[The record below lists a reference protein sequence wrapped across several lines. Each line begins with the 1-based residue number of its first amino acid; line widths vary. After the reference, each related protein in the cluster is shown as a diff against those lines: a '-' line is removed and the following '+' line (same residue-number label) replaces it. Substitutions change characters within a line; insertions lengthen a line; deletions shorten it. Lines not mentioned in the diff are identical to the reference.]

1 MFILRKE
8 VAAVLFNSVEFLIFL
23 PIVFALFWLT
33 PSRWRWVPL
42 LAASYF
48 FYMYWSPR
56 LIFLILFTTLVS
68 YLCGILLELAGKRRG
83 VRRLIVALTML
94 SCLGVLIFFKYFN
107 FLYDVFF
114 DVRALF
120 GGSEPTG
127 YFSIILP
134 VGISFY
140 TFQTASYVVDVY
152 RSKIRAERHL
162 GYFALFVTF
171 FPQLVAG
178 PIERPDALL
187 PQLKAK
193 KTLAGVDFVGAFRFM
208 LVGFFKKIAVADAIG
223 IVVNATYNNVEGANG
238 LAALIST
245 LLFSA
250 QIYCDFSGYSDIAV
264 GCAKLFGVNL
274 TENFHTPYVARS
286 IKEFWGR
293 WHISLSSWLRDYI
306 YFPIGGSRVKSGRWI
321 FNITLVFFISGL
333 WHGASYTFIIWGLLH
348 AFYQIAGKFTLR
360 CRDKFWTALRIS
372 PEGRLVSRLRN
383 IGTFMLV
390 TLSWVFF
397 RADTPSDAL
406 SILGKIFT
414 DYSFSA
420 DYLKATFEMLS
431 LSGALCVYICFALLM
446 MLCLERLKYPEKFP
460 ESESARPILRESLRF
475 SAYAVMII
483 STVCVWIALQAA
495 DVGSSFIYF
504 QF

>member
-1 MFILRKE
+1 M
-8 VAAVLFNSVEFLIFL
+8 LFNSLEFLVFL
-23 PIVFALFWLT
+23 PAIFIVFWIVPSGFRWL
-33 PSRWRWVPL
+33 PL
-42 LAASYF
+42 LAASYY
-48 FYMYWSPR
+48 FYMYWSPQ
-56 LIFLILFTTLVS
+56 LIFLILFTTLIS
-68 YLCGILLELAGKRRG
+68 YLCGILLEVADGRRAL
-83 VRRLIVALTML
+83 RRTILGATML

-114 DVRALF
+114 DISALF
-120 GGSEPTG
+120 GGGAPSG

-152 RSKIRAERHL
+152 RKKIRAERHL
-162 GYFALFVTF
+162 GYFSLFVTF

-193 KTLAGVDFVGAFRFM
+193 KSLREVDFVGAFRFI
-208 LVGFFKKIAVADAIG
+208 LVGFFKKIAIADFIG
-223 IVVNATYNNVEGANG
+223 ITVNSVYGNPEGANG
-238 LAALIST
+238 LSALVAT

-264 GCAKLFGVNL
+264 GSAKLFGINL
-274 TENFHTPYVARS
+274 TENFKTPYASRS

-306 YFPIGGSRVKSGRWI
+306 YFPIGGSRVSSGRWI

-333 WHGASYTFIIWGLLH
+333 WHGASYNFIIWGLLH
-348 AFYQIAGKFTLR
+348 ALFQIIGKFTLGAR
-360 CRDKFWTALRIS
+360 NKFWSAIGISPDGRALGALRT
-372 PEGRLVSRLRN
+372 V
-383 IGTFMLV
+383 GTFLLV

-406 SILGKIFT
+406 TLLGKMFG
-414 DYSFSA
+414 DYSFGGA
-420 DYLKATFEMLS
+420 YLERSSEILS
-431 LSGALCVYICFALLM
+431 LSPTTLLYGAFALLM
-446 MLCLERLKYPEKFP
+446 MLTLERIKYPTP
-460 ESESARPILRESLRF
+460 EVKYSRLRPIARF
-475 SAYAVMII
+475 LCYALMMWSII
-483 STVCVWIALQAA
+483 GVWVLLQASNI
-495 DVGSSFIYF
+495 GSSFIYF

>member
-1 MFILRKE
+1 M
-8 VAAVLFNSVEFLIFL
+8 LFNSIEFLIFL
-23 PIVFALFWLT
+23 PIVFIAFWAT
-33 PSRWRWVPL
+33 PARWRWVPL
-42 LAASYF
+42 LLASYY
-48 FYMYWSPR
+48 FYIYWSPR

-68 YLCGILLELAGKRRG
+68 YLCGILLERAGERRG
-83 VRRLIVALTML
+83 TRRLILALTMIA
-94 SCLGVLIFFKYFN
+94 CLGVLIFFKYFN
-107 FLYDVFF
+107 FLYDAFYDLMWLF
-114 DVRALF
+114 DGRF
-120 GGSEPTG
+120 PPGR
-127 YFSIILP
+127 FDIILP

-152 RSKIRAERHL
+152 RSEIKAEKHL

-187 PQLKAK
+187 PQLKARRS
-193 KTLAGVDFVGAFRFM
+193 LRELDYIGAFRFM

-223 IVVNATYNNVEGANG
+223 IIVNATYNNVEGANG

-274 TENFHTPYVARS
+274 TENFKTPYAARS
-286 IKEFWGR
+286 IKEFWNR

-306 YFPIGGSRVKSGRWI
+306 YFPIGGSRVRTARWI
-321 FNITLVFFISGL
+321 FNITLVFFVSGL
-333 WHGASYTFIIWGLLH
+333 WHGASYNFIIWGLMH
-348 AFYQIAGKFTLR
+348 AFYQIVGKFTLR
-360 CRDKFWTALRIS
+360 YRDGFWERLGVS
-372 PEGRLVSRLRN
+372 VEGKLVSRLRN
-383 IGTFMLV
+383 LGTIALV

-406 SILGKIFT
+406 SILKKIFT
-414 DYSFSA
+414 DYSFNLE
-420 DYLKATFEMLS
+420 YLKTTAETLS
-431 LSGALCVYICFALLM
+431 LSIPLVAYAAFALLM
-446 MLCLERLKYPEKFP
+446 MLCLEKLKYPDRAALTDRFSP
-460 ESESARPILRESLRF
+460 RTRALLRF
-475 SAYAVMII
+475 SSYAVMCIATI
-483 STVCVWIALQAA
+483 CVWIVLQAS
-495 DVGSSFIYF
+495 DIGSSFIYF